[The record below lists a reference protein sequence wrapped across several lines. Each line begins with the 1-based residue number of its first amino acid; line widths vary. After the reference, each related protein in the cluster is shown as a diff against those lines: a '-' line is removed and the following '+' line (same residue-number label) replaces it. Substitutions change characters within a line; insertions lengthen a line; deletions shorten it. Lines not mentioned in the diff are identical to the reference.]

1 MKRMF
6 WLVPTL
12 LCFLVVMF
20 QPVIGFALQA
30 GRMHY
35 YQDVFRVNDVT
46 VFVCG
51 GELYLYGHKYGNVV
65 FLYGGHAVKLRECTV
80 RAVDE
85 AKRMTSGGA
94 GGGNVSASV
103 SVLLSYPPR
112 LVQAPGNEPRGEY
125 YYAVVNGRGVRLY
138 TKTLSHV
145 DLEKVYGSSLGALER
160 MEKYIRDRGYNLDA
174 LVVHTGFILVSL
186 YIPLSKS
193 AYEEFV
199 SSLDA
204 LAPVIVELS
213 AEALERANTTMPFMG
228 GDTIVFVVAPGRTS
242 WEAEY
247 RLGLWA
253 INEVEGVFEEAKT
266 AVGWV
271 PGYSVAMLEIDVR
284 TLELL
289 GGEERLA
296 SEIARVTGGDPV
308 AVIVYDEW
316 PYGLVTPAI
325 AYSRVASNTSLNTG
339 LSKTVSSEAG
349 RQDTSENTDTTMQNA
364 MHSIETSTTM
374 TDTSNC
380 TTALTASGQ
389 YTVPGTIIASSNTEP
404 ASSSAGSR
412 VAREEGYTDYAWD
425 KALVLMLVLASI
437 AYLVIVYSR
446 ASKKT

>member
-1 MKRMF
+1 MRSG
-6 WLVPTL
+6 
-12 LCFLVVMF
+12 FLVYVSVVMLLVVLP
-20 QPVIGFALQA
+20 QSAIGFTLRASQVY
-30 GRMHY
+30 Y

-65 FLYGGHAVKLRECTV
+65 FLYGEHAVKLRECTV
-80 RAVDE
+80 KAVDE
-85 AKRMTSGGA
+85 AKRMTSEGA
-94 GGGNVSASV
+94 GVGNVSASV

-125 YYAVVNGRGVRLY
+125 YYAVVNGKEVRLY

-145 DLEKVYGSSLGALER
+145 DLEKVYGSSLEALER
-160 MEKYIRDRGYNLDA
+160 LEKYIMDHGYNLDA

-186 YIPLSKS
+186 HIPLSKS
-193 AYEEFV
+193 VYEEFV
-199 SSLDA
+199 SSLNA
-204 LAPVIVELS
+204 LVPVIVELS
-213 AEALERANTTMPFMG
+213 AEALERANTTMPFLG
-228 GDTIVFVVAPGRTS
+228 GNTIVFVVAPGRTS

-271 PGYSVAMLEIDVR
+271 PGYSVAMLEIDAR

-296 SEIARVTGGDPV
+296 SEIARVTGSDPV
-308 AVIVYDEW
+308 VVIVYDEW

-325 AYSRVASNTSLNTG
+325 AYPRVASNTSLNTG
-339 LSKTVSSEAG
+339 LSKTVSSKAG
-349 RQDTSENTDTTMQNA
+349 GHDTSENTDTTMQNA
-364 MHSIETSTTM
+364 MHSIEASTTM
-374 TDTSNC
+374 TEASSC

-389 YTVPGTIIASSNTEP
+389 YTVSGTIIAPGHTRP
-404 ASSSAGSR
+404 MSSSAESG
-412 VAREEGYTDYAWD
+412 VAGEEGYTGYAWD

-446 ASKKT
+446 ASKKS